1 MKKFELIF
9 TFLQLPL
16 DYLLLVLA
24 GLSAYNLRFT
34 SLITSI
40 RPVLFN
46 IGWNKY
52 WIIVL
57 FVALV
62 WLIIFILSGL
72 YSTNPNRKL
81 SRDITR
87 IIMGCSTGFAAIT
100 MYTFFSLQR
109 FDSRFLVLTG
119 WILAMIYVIGGRI
132 LMRGLKA
139 LLYRL
144 GVGLRKT
151 VIIGEK
157 SIAGILQETLLHEPR
172 LGYQLVA
179 HYPSFTPK
187 TKQLLTFNTPDEI
200 IFTDPKAHEE
210 EVLEAIDFA
219 NDHNITFKYSADLFA
234 TIASNLSI
242 STIAGIPIVEIE
254 RTRLTGWGRVI
265 KRLADIIGSSIFI
278 ILLSPLLLVVTCIIL
293 LETGRPIIYKNKRV
307 GQHGKNF
314 FVFKFRSMYQ
324 KDSTGEQFGTAGE
337 EALKREAE
345 LIKKHSVKS
354 GPIYKIKNDPRVTRF
369 GSFLRRWSLD
379 ELPQFFNVLK
389 GDMSLVGPRPHQPRE
404 VEKYPRHHHIV
415 LTIKPGVTGL
425 PQISGRSNL
434 SFEEEIKLDTFYIE
448 NWNLFLDCIIV
459 LKTPFIIIKREGA
472 L

>member
-1 MKKFELIF
+1 
-9 TFLQLPL
+9 
-16 DYLLLVLA
+16 
-24 GLSAYNLRFT
+24 
-34 SLITSI
+34 
-40 RPVLFN
+40 
-46 IGWNKY
+46 
-52 WIIVL
+52 
-57 FVALV
+57 
-62 WLIIFILSGL
+62 
-72 YSTNPNRKL
+72 
-81 SRDITR
+81 
-87 IIMGCSTGFAAIT
+87 
-100 MYTFFSLQR
+100 
-109 FDSRFLVLTG
+109 
-119 WILAMIYVIGGRI
+119 
-132 LMRGLKA
+132 
-139 LLYRL
+139 
-144 GVGLRKT
+144 
-151 VIIGEK
+151 
-157 SIAGILQETLLHEPR
+157 
-172 LGYQLVA
+172 
-179 HYPSFTPK
+179 
-187 TKQLLTFNTPDEI
+187 
-200 IFTDPKAHEE
+200 
-210 EVLEAIDFA
+210 LEAIDFA

-278 ILLSPLLLVVTCIIL
+278 ILLSPLLLVVACIIL

-459 LKTPFIIIKREGA
+459 LKTPFIILKREGA

>member
-16 DYLLLVLA
+16 DYVLLVLA

-34 SLITSI
+34 GLITSI

-46 IGWNKY
+46 IHWHTY
-52 WIIVL
+52 LIIVL
-57 FVALV
+57 FVALG
-62 WLIIFILSGL
+62 WLVIFMLSGL
-72 YSTNPNRKL
+72 YSTNPNKKL
-81 SRDITR
+81 SRDVTR
-87 IIMGCSTGFAAIT
+87 IIMACSTGFAAIT
-100 MYTFFSLQR
+100 IYTFLSLQR
-109 FDSRFLVLTG
+109 FDSRFLVFSG
-119 WILAMIYVIGGRI
+119 WILATLYVIGGRV

-157 SIAGILQETLLHEPR
+157 SIASILKNTLTNEPR
-172 LGYQLVA
+172 LGYKLLA
-179 HYPSFTPK
+179 HYPNFTPK
-187 TKQLLTFNTPDEI
+187 TKQLLTFNPPDEI

-234 TIASNLSI
+234 TIASNLTI
-242 STIAGIPIVEIE
+242 STVAGIPIVEIE
-254 RTRLTGWGRVI
+254 RTRLTGWGRII
-265 KRLADIIGSSIFI
+265 KRLADILGSLIFI
-278 ILLSPLLLVVTCIIL
+278 LLSSPLLLLSALFVLI
-293 LETGRPIIYKNKRV
+293 ETGRPIIYKNKRV
-307 GQHGKNF
+307 GQHGKQF

-324 KDSTGEQFGTAGE
+324 KDSTGEQFGIAGE
-337 EALKREAE
+337 AALKKEAE

-354 GPIYKIKNDPRVTRF
+354 GPIYKIQNDPRVTKV
-369 GSFLRRWSLD
+369 GAFLRRWSLD

-404 VEKYPRHHHIV
+404 VEQYPRHHHIV

-425 PQISGRSNL
+425 AQISGRSNL

-448 NWNLFLDCIIV
+448 NWSLFLDGIIV
-459 LKTPFIIIKREGA
+459 LKTPFIILKREGA